1 MLSGTKKKKYAMKA
15 KADRVGHGAQ
25 NPEFSPQF

>member
-1 MLSGTKKKKYAMKA
+1 MLSGKRKKKYAMKA

-25 NPEFSPQF
+25 NPGFRPQF